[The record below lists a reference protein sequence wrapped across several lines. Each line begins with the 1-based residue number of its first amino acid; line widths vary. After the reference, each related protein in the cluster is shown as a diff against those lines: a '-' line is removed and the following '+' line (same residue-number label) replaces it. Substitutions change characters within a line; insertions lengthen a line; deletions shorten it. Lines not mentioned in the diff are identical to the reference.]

1 MAFSVIIKSEI
12 NKEDKTMFKLF
23 NKTNKEATAVVKVR
37 DRRDG
42 FTVKCSLDD
51 AKNIVLHDWNM
62 EIVEED

>member
-1 MAFSVIIKSEI
+1 
-12 NKEDKTMFKLF
+12 MFKLF

-42 FTVKCSLDD
+42 YTVECSLDD

-62 EIVEED
+62 EIIEED